1 LKKLV
6 KKLVQILCMSGL
18 FLSAPA
24 VMAQATSYD
33 FVASALIGVG
43 GGLDEDD
50 VGFGSGTFQL
60 GIAMPTESDILV
72 GLRLGQMSFDSD
84 DSVGDLTDFS
94 LTYAT
99 VVGEYVFAESYYTSG
114 IFFGLGAYELDA
126 TNVLGGDG
134 SDTSAGLTLGLTGE
148 WDVTRRWG
156 FRVEIAGHYLAS
168 TEISTV
174 ASALA
179 GATYRF

>member
-1 LKKLV
+1 
-6 KKLVQILCMSGL
+6 MSGL
-18 FLSAPA
+18 LLSATAA
-24 VMAQATSYD
+24 VAQTSYD
-33 FVASALIGVG
+33 FSASALVGVG

-60 GIAMPTESDILV
+60 GVAMATESDILL
-72 GLRLGQMSFDSD
+72 GLRLGQMSFDSED
-84 DSVGDLTDFS
+84 RVGDLSEFS
-94 LTYAT
+94 LTYAS

-126 TNVLGGDG
+126 TNDLGGDG
-134 SDTSAGLTLGLTGE
+134 SDSSIGLTLGLTGE
-148 WDVTRRWG
+148 WDITRTWG
-156 FRVEIAGHYLAS
+156 VRVEIAGHVLPS

-174 ASALA
+174 ASALV